1 MHIPIKSGALIPI
14 LIMLPNILWILL
26 PRSTKN
32 NQASGPLA
40 LNIAENI
47 GRAAILVIPFF
58 YSLSSGKTLSTPALV
73 IACLALALYYA
84 AWARY
89 FAGGRTNALL
99 GASFFGIPLPLAVA
113 PVILLTASAYLLGS
127 WPMLGAVI
135 WFGVAH
141 IWMSALT
148 L

>member
-1 MHIPIKSGALIPI
+1 MHIPVKSGALIPI

-32 NQASGPLA
+32 NQAFVPFA
-40 LNIAENI
+40 LSIAENI

-58 YSLSSGKTLSTPALV
+58 CSLSFGKRFSTPVLV
-73 IACLALALYYA
+73 IACLSLALYYA

-89 FAGGRTNALL
+89 FARGRTAALM

-135 WFGVAH
+135 WFGIAH
-141 IWMSALT
+141 IWVSALT